1 MSKFFAS
8 NEFEDDLV
16 IILKSLMLE
25 WWLVRVFW
33 LLNLLS
39 LLFLSFSVVD
49 GPVV

>member
-1 MSKFFAS
+1 MSKFLAS